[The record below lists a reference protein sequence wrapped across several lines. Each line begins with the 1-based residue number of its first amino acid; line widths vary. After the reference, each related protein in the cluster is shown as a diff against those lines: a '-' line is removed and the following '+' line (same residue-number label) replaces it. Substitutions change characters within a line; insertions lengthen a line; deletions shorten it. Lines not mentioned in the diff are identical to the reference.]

1 MRLSLEW
8 LGDFVEWIE
17 TDPRVIAERLTVCSA
32 EVEDIEEQGALLRD
46 CCVGTIVA
54 LAKHPNADKLR
65 LVDVATDRG
74 AKRVV
79 CGGSNLREGMHIAFA
94 HVGATVRW
102 HGGELMTLAPV
113 KIRGEASDGM
123 ICAAEELELGDR
135 FPATPDDG
143 ERAIV
148 DLGRSGIT
156 TTGAPLREALGLT
169 DTVLHVSNK
178 AIPHRPDLFS
188 HIGFARECVAL
199 KLARWKKTS
208 PKPPAFAKTP
218 VPFDCIVEAP
228 EAISRYSACVL
239 TIDGLGATPEWM
251 VRRLA
256 AAGWRSVS
264 LPVDITNYVAT
275 ELGMPLHSFDADD
288 IRGDVRFRLT
298 TKGESITTL
307 DNVPRDLPEG
317 AIVLSDDDGIFDLM
331 GVMGGLRSSTKP
343 TTRRIYLHSAIVD
356 PVRIRRTI
364 IATGH
369 RTDAATVYEKGVPR
383 IMAKQG
389 LLRAV
394 ELFTQ
399 LVPGC
404 TVASALHEWGND
416 GEAPVIA
423 FRTAYA
429 TELLGMDIPAERM
442 REILTDLG
450 CTVANSKDAAWNV
463 SPPLHRLRDLKHE
476 RDLVEEVGRIIGFDA
491 VEPRLPAAPV
501 RLLKRDLRLNRLRD
515 AAVAAGFTE
524 LLPLSLLGPALLAK
538 AGFVPGH
545 AVAVANPLGEE
556 YSLLAPSVV
565 PKLLEQAQ
573 HNIRRCPMLK
583 TFTVSRVFSQPR
595 SEHRECGFLLAEP
608 GASGLLSDV
617 TLHLKQHLCTVVG
630 QIGADIDVQQAA
642 SPAHFAHPGRCG
654 DVLAH
659 GRAIGQVCALHP
671 DLCERFD
678 LPASTAVAVLDLT
691 ALVAE
696 PETVRFATPL
706 PAYPAVS
713 YDLTLQRSQR
723 DGTAALLQT
732 LRGKHELLEGVDIVD
747 LYDGKPQTPGNFA
760 LTLRFTYRAADR
772 TLTEDEAKAAH
783 TLVTASLA

>member
-1 MRLSLEW
+1 MRLSLAW

-17 TDPRVIAERLTVCSA
+17 TDPRIIAERLTVCSA
-32 EVEDIEEQGALLRD
+32 EVEDIEEQGALLKE
-46 CCVGTIVA
+46 CCVGTIVS

-65 LVDVATDRG
+65 LADVQTDRG
-74 AKRVV
+74 VKRVV
-79 CGGSNLREGMHIAFA
+79 CGGSNLREGMHVAFA

-113 KIRGEASDGM
+113 KIRGEASEGM

-135 FPATPDDG
+135 FPATPEDG
-143 ERAIV
+143 DRAIV

-156 TTGAPLREALGLT
+156 ATGAPLREALGLT
-169 DTVLHVSNK
+169 DTILHVSNK

-188 HIGFARECVAL
+188 HEGFARECVAL
-199 KLARWKKTS
+199 KLARWKKV
-208 PKPPAFAKTP
+208 PAKEPTFAKTP

-228 EAISRYSACVL
+228 EAVSRYSACLL
-239 TIDGLGATPEWM
+239 TIDGLGTTPEWM

-288 IRGDVRFRLT
+288 IRGDVRFRLSQ
-298 TKGESITTL
+298 KGESITTL
-307 DNVPRDLPEG
+307 DNIPRELPEG

-356 PVRIRRTI
+356 PIRIRRTI

-383 IMAKQG
+383 IMAKRG
-389 LLRAV
+389 LLRAI

-404 TVASALHEWGND
+404 SVASALHEWGDD
-416 GEAPVIA
+416 GEAPTIG
-423 FRTAYA
+423 FRPDEAA
-429 TELLGMDIPAERM
+429 SVLGMAIAPERM
-442 REILTDLG
+442 EEILTDLG
-450 CTVANSKDAAWNV
+450 CTVTKGKAASAWNV
-463 SPPLHRLRDLKHE
+463 TAPLHRLHDLKQE
-476 RDLVEEVGRIIGFDA
+476 RDLVEEIGRIIGFDA

-501 RLLKRDLRLNRLRD
+501 RLLQRDTRINRLRD
-515 AAVAAGFTE
+515 AAAAAGFTE
-524 LLPLSLLGPALLAK
+524 LLPLSLLGPALLTK
-538 AGFVPGH
+538 ASFDPAL
-545 AVAVANPLGEE
+545 AVALQNPLGEE
-556 YSLLAPSVV
+556 YSLLAPSVL

-573 HNIRRCPMLK
+573 NNIRRSPSLA
-583 TFTVSRVFSQPR
+583 TFTVSRVFAQPR
-595 SEHRECGFLLAEP
+595 DERRECGFLFAES
-608 GASGLLSDV
+608 ASAGLLQDATLRLKRDV
-617 TLHLKQHLCTVVG
+617 RTIADQL
-630 QIGADIDVQQAA
+630 GAALDVRQGSA
-642 SPAHFAHPGRCG
+642 PPPFAHPGRCG
-654 DVLAH
+654 DVFA
-659 GRAIGQVCALHP
+659 GDRPVGWIFALHP

-678 LPASTAVAVLDLT
+678 LPASTAAALLDLD
-691 ALVAE
+691 ALFAS
-696 PETVRFATPL
+696 PEATRFAAPI
-706 PAYPAVS
+706 PAFPAVT
-713 YDLTLQRSQR
+713 YDLTLQRTHR
-723 DGTAALLQT
+723 DNVGALLAK
-732 LRGKHELLEGVDIVD
+732 LRGAHELLAAVDVVD

-772 TLTEDEAKAAH
+772 TLTDDEAKAAH
-783 TLVTASLA
+783 AQVTASL